1 MALAA
6 VMTAQDPDDAAT
18 RAILD
23 HVARHPQAAD
33 TAAGVARWWV
43 GDDGRYSVERITRL
57 LDALVARRLL
67 RAETLADGTVLYA
80 GDRQPPG
87 TSHRPH

>member
-1 MALAA
+1 MALAT
-6 VMTAQDPDDAAT
+6 VMTAQDPDGAAT

-57 LDALVARRLL
+57 LDALVARGQL

-80 GDRQPPG
+80 ANPRPPAA
-87 TSHRPH
+87 PH